1 MFKPKKYQYST
12 PFSGDAGEALKIA
25 KTTLLSLGFE
35 ITAKSENELH
45 AIGPGLRSTQ
55 QPDLLGV
62 TELKLKIDP
71 SSIIANAVLGGAAR
85 MKAFVIIFPPGL
97 VLFLL
102 LIFSLIGMDVSL
114 IHALWFL
121 PWLFISPLMGNMIER
136 KTIRAVESL
145 VRGMAQDV

>member
-1 MFKPKKYQYST
+1 MFKPKKYRYST
-12 PFSGDAGEALKIA
+12 PFSGDAGEALTIA
-25 KTTLLSLGFE
+25 RTTLLSLGFE

-71 SSIIANAVLGGAAR
+71 SSIIANAVLGGAAS

-97 VLFLL
+97 ALFLL

-114 IHALWFL
+114 IHALWVL
-121 PWLFISPLMGNMIER
+121 PWLFISPWMGNMIER
-136 KTIRAVESL
+136 KTTRAVESL